1 MALIWKLRL
10 TDGST
15 ATAFA
20 AEEFKR
26 LMARLDPLSSVE
38 DAVDDS
44 DALAIGL
51 DGPLAAPQVADPR

>member
-26 LMARLDPLSSVE
+26 LTKHAYSLIRTAYRQSRVL
-38 DAVDDS
+38 
-44 DALAIGL
+44 
-51 DGPLAAPQVADPR
+51 